1 MKNKLAA
8 AFALLLLIHLNGF
21 AQNSS
26 TDFLNNYFFKQVP
39 LINNTFKFELAKV
52 VIGNTTFT
60 TYDNYEESNRRSG
73 VASLPEILDVEDFTF
88 YGVKSNFK
96 IQDTTRF
103 NQLVTA
109 NTKEWFNAKMPKVEV
124 LKNKL
129 LTISYPDS
137 TEESFLLNV
146 KQPSIE
152 DDNNNKRKVL
162 QMELANEEVKADGT
176 NNTARDIVWRFFV
189 IYNDCYLA
197 LSKKQLERLK
207 VSILSSTEGVLLL
220 TNDGEE
226 ELVSQQNFTY
236 HEESKTSGNGLYI
249 GRDKDSFMDSGYYI
263 DPDNMIFLFKLKQN

>member
-1 MKNKLAA
+1 MKNKLALL
-8 AFALLLLIHLNGF
+8 ALLFLTHFIGF

-26 TDFLNNYFFKQVP
+26 TDFLNNYFKKQVP

-52 VIGNTTFT
+52 VMGNTTFT
-60 TYDNYEESNRRSG
+60 TYDNYDENNRRSG

-88 YGVKSNFK
+88 YGVKPNIK
-96 IQDTTRF
+96 IQDSTRF
-103 NQLVTA
+103 NRLVTA

-129 LTISYPDS
+129 VTISYPDS

-146 KQPSIE
+146 KQPSSE
-152 DDNNNKRKVL
+152 DDNNNKRKIL
-162 QMELANEEVKADGT
+162 QMELANEEVNADGS

-189 IYNDCYLA
+189 IHNDCYLA

-207 VSILSSTEGVLLL
+207 VRLFSSTEGVLLV

-226 ELVSQQNFTY
+226 ELVSQQNFNY

-249 GRDKDSFMDSGYYI
+249 GRDKDPLMDSGYFI
-263 DPDNMIFLFKLKQN
+263 DPNNMIFLFKLKQN

>member
-1 MKNKLAA
+1 MRK
-8 AFALLLLIHLNGF
+8 LLLLLLFFWGTKSIVF
-21 AQNSS
+21 AQGNSA
-26 TDFLNNYFFKQVP
+26 DFLNNYFFKQVP
-39 LINNTFKFELAKV
+39 LANNSFKFELAKV
-52 VIGNTTFT
+52 VLGNTTFLNN
-60 TYDNYEESNRRSG
+60 DNYDENLRQSG
-73 VASLPEILDVEDFTF
+73 ILSLPEILDVEDFTF
-88 YGVKSNFK
+88 YGVKPNIK

-103 NQLVTA
+103 NRLVTA

-129 LTISYPDS
+129 VTISYPDS

-152 DDNNNKRKVL
+152 DDNNNKRKIL
-162 QMELANEEVKADGT
+162 QMELANEEVKADGS
-176 NNTARDIVWRFFV
+176 NNTARDIVWRVFV

-207 VSILSSTEGVLLL
+207 VRIFSSTEGVLLL

-226 ELVSQQNFTY
+226 ELISQQNFNY

-249 GRDKDSFMDSGYYI
+249 GRDKDPFMDSGYYI
-263 DPDNMIFLFKLKQN
+263 DPENMIFLFKLKQH

>member
-8 AFALLLLIHLNGF
+8 LFALLLLIHLNGF

>member
-8 AFALLLLIHLNGF
+8 AFAILLLIHLNGF

-236 HEESKTSGNGLYI
+236 HEESKTSSNGLYI

>member
-52 VIGNTTFT
+52 VIGKTTFT

-73 VASLPEILDVEDFTF
+73 VASLPEILDVENFTF

-236 HEESKTSGNGLYI
+236 HKESKTSGNGLYI